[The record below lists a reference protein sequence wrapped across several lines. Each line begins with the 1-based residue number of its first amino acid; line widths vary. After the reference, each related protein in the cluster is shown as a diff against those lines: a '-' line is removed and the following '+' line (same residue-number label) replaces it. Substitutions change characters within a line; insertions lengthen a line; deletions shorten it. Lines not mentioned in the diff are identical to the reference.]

1 MKIVTN
7 PEQFRKNITDKVI
20 FPILK
25 DSKKSKNLE
34 IGIYNFS
41 IQEATYKKTIKK
53 WDNCYF
59 VQIYIDKLRTICYNL
74 KNFKNILDSINDNTY
89 KVQDIAFMI
98 HQELVPEKWNAL
110 LEEKR
115 KRDQSIYNKEEVEEG
130 DFKCKKCGSKKCK
143 WYQMQTRSADE
154 PMTTFVQ
161 CTECQTR
168 WKC

>member
-1 MKIVTN
+1 MKVVTN

-25 DSKKSKNLE
+25 DEKKAKNLE

-98 HQELVPEKWNAL
+98 HQELVP
-110 LEEKR
+110 
-115 KRDQSIYNKEEVEEG
+115 V
-130 DFKCKKCGSKKCK
+130 
-143 WYQMQTRSADE
+143 
-154 PMTTFVQ
+154 
-161 CTECQTR
+161 
-168 WKC
+168 